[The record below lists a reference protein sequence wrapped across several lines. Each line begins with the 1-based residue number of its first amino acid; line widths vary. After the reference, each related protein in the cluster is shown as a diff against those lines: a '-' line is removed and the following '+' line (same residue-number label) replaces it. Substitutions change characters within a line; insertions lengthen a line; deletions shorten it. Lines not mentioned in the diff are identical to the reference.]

1 MFIQLKSLIE
11 NLPDYNLSHQGDQLI
26 NSILTHIDEGVSN
39 AEFSDEHY
47 SRKLIHRIKDF
58 DVVLIGWNPGQKSP
72 IHNHPSNGCLVYP
85 IQGNLNEERFCQE
98 LKPKQTSIITVG
110 EFSYID
116 DDICIHRLGN
126 ASETETAISLH
137 IYSPSNFVATI
148 FEKEGEQTRSY
159 QLQP

>member
-1 MFIQLKSLIE
+1 MFNELKSLITA
-11 NLPDYNLSHQGDQLI
+11 LPNYNLSQQGDYFMD
-26 NSILTHIDEGVSN
+26 SITPEIKEGIAA
-39 AEFSDEHY
+39 AEFSEDHY
-47 SRKLIHRIKDF
+47 CRKLIHRIRDF

-85 IQGNLNEERFCQE
+85 ILGHLKEDRFCHE
-98 LKPKQTSIITVG
+98 LNPTGSTTITVG
-110 EFSYID
+110 QYSYVD
-116 DDICIHRLGN
+116 DGICVHRLGN
-126 ASETETAISLH
+126 ASESEKAISLH